1 MVQIVPKATVSE
13 KLDLQALPVGEACE
27 HLALMRDALIR
38 DAAKLWSA
46 ARTLSVNT
54 TIAER
59 AGLRQRSKVAM
70 RHAAALELGLQALL
84 GQPGNGAGEATCVSA
99 CKFDPLRRGIGVQL

>member
-1 MVQIVPKATVSE
+1 MVQIVPKASDSD
-13 KLDLQALPVGEACE
+13 KLDLQALSGGEACE
-27 HLALMRDALIR
+27 HLALMREALIR

-46 ARTLSVNT
+46 ARTLSTHT

-70 RHAAALELGLQALL
+70 RHAAALEMGLQALL
-84 GQPGNGAGEATCVSA
+84 GQTGDGAGEAITKPSIEA
-99 CKFDPLRRGIGVQL
+99 ET